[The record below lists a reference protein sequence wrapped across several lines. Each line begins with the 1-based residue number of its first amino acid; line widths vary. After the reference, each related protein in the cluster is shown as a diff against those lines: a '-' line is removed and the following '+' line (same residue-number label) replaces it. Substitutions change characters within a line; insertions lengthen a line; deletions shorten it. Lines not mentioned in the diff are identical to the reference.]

1 MDTAM
6 LTTRNATLED
16 LAAILQAQKAEQLD
30 IVASAATLRSRN
42 AVLHVEGVGEP
53 TITESGV
60 TPGVGTFRPTGVFDE
75 GLADKLRIPV
85 ALLRRYREERP
96 DLYDLNINGLLH
108 GKSIRKAGGGVEV
121 IHPADDRKFL
131 LRLFRGDG
139 GGEGVARALLSDSYK
154 TIDNLDILTAILS
167 VVNEVREAGVQI
179 EVEKTNL
186 TDRRMYVDLIAP
198 QIAALAPVLLGGY
211 RNPFDDPAVAAQR
224 RSAGRPGGD
233 VAYWRGVAE
242 RSGMAYDP
250 GTEPIVYAGIRIS
263 NSEVGRGAFTIVP
276 FLIIEVCRNGMQIN
290 QDVIRHVHLGGKL
303 DAGVIEW
310 SADTQRKQLD
320 LIMGKTRDAL
330 HAFLTPGFLAR
341 KLEKIEVAAGKP
353 VTEPAK
359 TIEIVGKS
367 CGFTKAET
375 QNVLDFFIRG
385 GQMTAG
391 GVANA
396 ITAFSQTDLVHA
408 DRASEL
414 DAQALRAMD
423 VVPA

>member
-1 MDTAM
+1 
-6 LTTRNATLED
+6 
-16 LAAILQAQKAEQLD
+16 
-30 IVASAATLRSRN
+30 
-42 AVLHVEGVGEP
+42 
-53 TITESGV
+53 
-60 TPGVGTFRPTGVFDE
+60 
-75 GLADKLRIPV
+75 
-85 ALLRRYREERP
+85 
-96 DLYDLNINGLLH
+96 
-108 GKSIRKAGGGVEV
+108 
-121 IHPADDRKFL
+121 
-131 LRLFRGDG
+131 
-139 GGEGVARALLSDSYK
+139 
-154 TIDNLDILTAILS
+154 
-167 VVNEVREAGVQI
+167 
-179 EVEKTNL
+179 
-186 TDRRMYVDLIAP
+186 
-198 QIAALAPVLLGGY
+198 
-211 RNPFDDPAVAAQR
+211 
-224 RSAGRPGGD
+224 
-233 VAYWRGVAE
+233 
-242 RSGMAYDP
+242 
-250 GTEPIVYAGIRIS
+250 
-263 NSEVGRGAFTIVP
+263 
-276 FLIIEVCRNGMQIN
+276 MQIN